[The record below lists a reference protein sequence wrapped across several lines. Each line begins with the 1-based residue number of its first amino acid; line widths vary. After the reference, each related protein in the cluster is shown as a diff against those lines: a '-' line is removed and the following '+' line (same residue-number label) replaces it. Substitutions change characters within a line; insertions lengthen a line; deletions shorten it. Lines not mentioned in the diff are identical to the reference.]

1 MLLLILFLQKL
12 LAVLIHATQ
21 KPKPKVAFSIFHF
34 ILLYPFSPGLC
45 RHRPAGHS
53 LGTK

>member
-21 KPKPKVAFSIFHF
+21 KPKPKVAFSIFPQ
-34 ILLYPFSPGLC
+34 LYFFNRLMN
-45 RHRPAGHS
+45 AVVFVN
-53 LGTK
+53 